1 MSQNCINKIPPIGP
15 TQPGFMYWS
24 DWRNGGCSGTQMGLP
39 EGDYNLLHGLDK
51 LRSQFGSVIGAN
63 DIDSVWVPPN
73 GIVDVNGNGD
83 NGSGPIDRYTGVGG
97 NTGYPGLYNNLDGRA
112 MGNND
117 IDVIN
122 ARYTKPWQQHLQ
134 ECCTGLVNDQRLCG
148 AYKPGASVCD
158 VEFAPC
164 TADDMKT
171 VSKPTIQQRYC
182 TNKLKNDP
190 ALSDMLKVQF
200 CNTNPTSS
208 WCSCLTLERD
218 ADFQAWAR
226 AFGQKFPQIPVNKMS
241 YVDKLGLNPCRS
253 DTTDLT
259 DIFLTQQIIAD
270 RNNLP
275 NAISIQDLT
284 ISGNN
289 NIVNNDMQGG
299 IGNTN
304 PSLPSN
310 SSDSSSAEAP
320 PIINGISNQNLMYL
334 LILIVAVLL
343 GYSFLGGNSED
354 QSNYSNQYNPS
365 NYSNPYP
372 PMQFTNPL
380 PSAIPPMQYGTNQM
394 GQIYPM

>member
-1 MSQNCINKIPPIGP
+1 
-15 TQPGFMYWS
+15 
-24 DWRNGGCSGTQMGLP
+24 
-39 EGDYNLLHGLDK
+39 
-51 LRSQFGSVIGAN
+51 
-63 DIDSVWVPPN
+63 
-73 GIVDVNGNGD
+73 
-83 NGSGPIDRYTGVGG
+83 
-97 NTGYPGLYNNLDGRA
+97 
-112 MGNND
+112 
-117 IDVIN
+117 
-122 ARYTKPWQQHLQ
+122 
-134 ECCTGLVNDQRLCG
+134 
-148 AYKPGASVCD
+148 
-158 VEFAPC
+158 
-164 TADDMKT
+164 
-171 VSKPTIQQRYC
+171 
-182 TNKLKNDP
+182 
-190 ALSDMLKVQF
+190 
-200 CNTNPTSS
+200 
-208 WCSCLTLERD
+208 
-218 ADFQAWAR
+218 
-226 AFGQKFPQIPVNKMS
+226 MS
-241 YVDKLGLNPCRS
+241 YIDKLGLNPCRS